1 MKILTMLFTLILTLL
16 LMHADLNQD
25 GLQDDHVQPSLEK
38 IQTFPRIAFSRRLV
52 FLFPWTRISSMQE
65 DNVHHNSDP
74 ICNLNCD
81 CLEENNFDLHYGPES
96 SYLNLIRN
104 CLQDANI
111 NLNFHPALF
120 YFIWNFK
127 LNQESLHDHIFHPN
141 FQPAPESGRSSR
153 P

>member
-65 DNVHHNSDP
+65 DNVPLSFDP
-74 ICNLNCD
+74 GRDGVSRTIMLT
-81 CLEENNFDLHYGPES
+81 
-96 SYLNLIRN
+96 LILTLR
-104 CLQDANI
+104 LLI
-111 NLNFHPALF
+111 S
-120 YFIWNFK
+120 I
-127 LNQESLHDHIFHPN
+127 
-141 FQPAPESGRSSR
+141 
-153 P
+153 